1 MKHQSHNTAPEERTA
16 VLVAVSSKSQSEA
29 KTKEYLEELDFL
41 ASTLGIRVLKHFTQR
56 LERPESSSYI
66 GKGKLEEIKLYC
78 LEHEADF
85 AIFDDELSASQVK
98 NINNELKLNILD
110 RSLLILE
117 IFEQRAQSSQARTQ
131 VELAKNQY
139 LLPRLTNMWT
149 HLERQRGG
157 TGTRGGAGEKE
168 IETDRRVI
176 KARISFLKDELEKI
190 DKINLNQRKS
200 RVGIVRVAIV
210 GYTNVGKSTLMNL
223 LTKADILAENK
234 LFATVDA
241 TVRKLVWDT
250 IPFLISDTVGFI
262 RKLPHQ
268 LIESFKSTLDEVSEA
283 DILLHVVDISHAT
296 FEEHIEVVN
305 KTLAELKANDK
316 PTLLVFNKIDK
327 LETQIKAENASLDES
342 QQEAAGTLEDRL
354 TGIEKMYEASNNTIV
369 FISAVEKENIQQLR
383 AKILD
388 KVKAKH
394 MQIYPNFVLYEV

>member
-16 VLVAVSSKSQSEA
+16 VLVAVSSKSQSES

-41 ASTLGIRVLKHFTQR
+41 TSTLGIKVLKHFTQR

-66 GKGKLEEIKLYC
+66 GKGKLEEIRLYC
-78 LEHEADF
+78 AQHEPDF

-117 IFEQRAQSSQARTQ
+117 IFEHRAQSAQSKTQ

-139 LLPRLTNMWT
+139 MLPRLTNMWT

-176 KARISFLKDELEKI
+176 KARISFLKDELERI

-200 RVGIVRVAIV
+200 RTGIVRVAIV

-241 TVRKLVWDT
+241 TVRKLVWET

-283 DILLHVVDISHAT
+283 DILIHVVDVSHST

-305 KTLAELKANDK
+305 KTLTELKANDK
-316 PTLLVFNKIDK
+316 PMVLVFNKIDT
-327 LETQIKAENASLDES
+327 LRNQINEENAKLDEM
-342 QQEAAGTLEDRL
+342 QLEAAGTLEDRL
-354 TGIEKMYEASNNTIV
+354 KGLEKIYTNPNTSV
-369 FISAVEKENIQQLR
+369 AFISAVEKENIQELR